1 MMIDLTLLLIMFERV
16 EISRWIGE
24 NCEYLR
30 GVYRVNPV
38 MENIVPPFTNLPTCR
53 TVIEELV
60 RILYYS
66 I

>member
-1 MMIDLTLLLIMFERV
+1 MFERV